1 MKTRIAFW
9 TLLPAVVAAP
19 LAAQQ
24 PDRSAPPELG
34 PPPRLALPPI
44 QEHRLSNGLRV
55 LLLEKHQVPVV
66 QVNVLVHAGTAYDP
80 PDRIG
85 LASLTADMLDEGA
98 GDRDALELADAVD
111 FLGARLSTFAG
122 FHTSSADLFTTVS
135 QLEQALPLLADV
147 VLRPAFPSEEL
158 ERKRLSRLTALLQ
171 AYDEPR
177 IVATVLFNRTLY
189 GEHPYGYPS
198 IGNQGS
204 IRALTGD
211 DLRRFHT
218 RYFTAGNATIIVVGD
233 VTAAR
238 VLPLLEGAFG
248 SWRAG
253 EAVAPTWP
261 SIPAPRRREVI
272 LVDKP
277 GAAQSEIRIGR
288 VGVPRMT
295 DDYDALVVMNTI
307 LGGSFTSRLNQNL
320 REDKGYTYGAGS
332 SFAFRSMAG
341 PFLASAAVQTD
352 VTDKALAEFF
362 KEFDAIRRPVPADEL
377 ARAENYEALGFPAGF
392 QTVGG
397 IAANLEEIEAYGLP
411 FDYFGRYVDRIL
423 AVSPAEV
430 RRVAAS
436 YVTPDRFVVVI
447 VGDVTTIEAGVRALN
462 LGPVRVMALEEVLGP
477 KPVM

>member
-1 MKTRIAFW
+1 
-9 TLLPAVVAAP
+9 
-19 LAAQQ
+19 
-24 PDRSAPPELG
+24 
-34 PPPRLALPPI
+34 
-44 QEHRLSNGLRV
+44 
-55 LLLEKHQVPVV
+55 
-66 QVNVLVHAGTAYDP
+66 
-80 PDRIG
+80 
-85 LASLTADMLDEGA
+85 
-98 GDRDALELADAVD
+98 
-111 FLGARLSTFAG
+111 
-122 FHTSSADLFTTVS
+122 
-135 QLEQALPLLADV
+135 
-147 VLRPAFPSEEL
+147 
-158 ERKRLSRLTALLQ
+158 
-171 AYDEPR
+171 
-177 IVATVLFNRTLY
+177 
-189 GEHPYGYPS
+189 
-198 IGNQGS
+198 
-204 IRALTGD
+204 
-211 DLRRFHT
+211 
-218 RYFTAGNATIIVVGD
+218 
-233 VTAAR
+233 
-238 VLPLLEGAFG
+238 
-248 SWRAG
+248 
-253 EAVAPTWP
+253 
-261 SIPAPRRREVI
+261 
-272 LVDKP
+272 
-277 GAAQSEIRIGR
+277 
-288 VGVPRMT
+288 MT

-447 VGDVTTIEAGVRALN
+447 VGDVATIEAGVRALN